1 MVRQKRVRASSSPS
15 VKRTTSNCE
24 KGGLRVAFFYGLRDF
39 GAGCRGLLITV
50 RLKTNNMILINIARS
65 KMLSTA
71 PTPLAENSPLLLRTT
86 RTSESL
92 LLNHLENMFRV
103 TDFNFSRS

>member
-1 MVRQKRVRASSSPS
+1 M
-15 VKRTTSNCE
+15 
-24 KGGLRVAFFYGLRDF
+24 F
-39 GAGCRGLLITV
+39 
-50 RLKTNNMILINIARS
+50 
-65 KMLSTA
+65 STA
-71 PTPLAENSPLLLRTT
+71 PTPLAENSPLLWRTT

>member
-1 MVRQKRVRASSSPS
+1 
-15 VKRTTSNCE
+15 
-24 KGGLRVAFFYGLRDF
+24 
-39 GAGCRGLLITV
+39 
-50 RLKTNNMILINIARS
+50 MILINIARS